1 MPATCSVVAASSA
14 YDVFRSFF
22 GHFSEAKKESTAAF
36 ANLLR
41 ASLSS
46 FPVIP
51 AALRRC
57 SSSYQALLWMR
68 FLSDFS
74 ETVLSSVASR

>member
-14 YDVFRSFF
+14 YDFRSFF
-22 GHFSEAKKESTAAF
+22 GHLFEAKKESTASF

-57 SSSYQALLWMR
+57 PSSYQCLLWMR
-68 FLSDFS
+68 FLSVFS
-74 ETVLSSVASR
+74 ETVVSSVASK